1 MRQAGLHAKVC
12 IQGRSP
18 KPHAGPNAG
27 DATRATS
34 EDRLA
39 RVLRVVVMTRMV
51 VMMVMARESWYG
63 DHDHHDDKQRQKLF
77 HGRDYSHESLGLSR
91 G

>member
-1 MRQAGLHAKVC
+1 
-12 IQGRSP
+12 
-18 KPHAGPNAG
+18 
-27 DATRATS
+27 
-34 EDRLA
+34 
-39 RVLRVVVMTRMV
+39 MV